1 MKEILIPDFLKGW
14 YWSSMDFPEE
24 LKYSKEHIWVR
35 VEGNKAVVGITD
47 YAQSEL
53 GKITSIELPEAG
65 DEIQQ
70 EDSFGSIEARKTVAD
85 LYAPLTGTVLE
96 LNEELLDNP
105 ALLNE
110 DPYDSGWIIVVSLD
124 DPEELTLLLSAEEYA
139 DALEE
144 FD

>member
-1 MKEILIPDFLKGW
+1 
-14 YWSSMDFPEE
+14 MDFPEE

-85 LYAPLTGTVLE
+85 LYAPLSGTVLE
-96 LNEELLDNP
+96 LNEELLDNS

-110 DPYDSGWIIVVSLD
+110 DPYDSGWIIVISLD

>member
-1 MKEILIPDFLKGW
+1 
-14 YWSSMDFPEE
+14 MDFPEE

-35 VEGNKAVVGITD
+35 VEGDRAVVGITD

-85 LYAPLTGTVLE
+85 LYAPLSGTVLE
-96 LNEELLDNP
+96 INEELLDNP

-124 DPEELTLLLSAEEYA
+124 DPEELALLLSAEEYA

>member
-1 MKEILIPDFLKGW
+1 
-14 YWSSMDFPEE
+14 MDFPEE
-24 LKYSKEHIWVR
+24 LLYIKEHIWVR
-35 VEGNKAVVGITD
+35 VEGGKAVVGITD
-47 YAQSEL
+47 YAQNEL
-53 GKITSIELPEAG
+53 GKITSIELPEVG

-105 ALLNE
+105 VLLNE

-124 DPEELTLLLSAEEYA
+124 DPEELTMLLSAEEYA

>member
-1 MKEILIPDFLKGW
+1 
-14 YWSSMDFPEE
+14 MDFPEE

-35 VEGNKAVVGITD
+35 VEGDRAVVGITD

-85 LYAPLTGTVLE
+85 LYAPLSGTVLE
-96 LNEELLDNP
+96 INEELLDNP

-124 DPEELTLLLSAEEYA
+124 DSEELTLLLSAEEYA